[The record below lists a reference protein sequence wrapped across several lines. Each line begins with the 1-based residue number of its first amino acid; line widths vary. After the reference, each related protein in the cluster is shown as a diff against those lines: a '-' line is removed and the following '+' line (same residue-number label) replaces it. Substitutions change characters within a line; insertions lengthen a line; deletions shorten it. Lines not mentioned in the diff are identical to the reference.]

1 MQIHFVM
8 KNYAIKLV
16 WFTTAYLVV
25 FTALSAVGI
34 AYSLM
39 WGMLLLGQFL
49 VLYMVYKVLTDDYR
63 TDKKFRDWY
72 GDIPKKRMDRL

>member
-1 MQIHFVM
+1 M
-8 KNYAIKLV
+8 KNYAIKFV

-34 AYSLM
+34 AYPLM
-39 WGMLLLGQFL
+39 WGMLLVGQFL
-49 VLYMVYKVLTDDYR
+49 VVYMVCKVLTDDYK

-72 GDIPKKRMDRL
+72 SDVPKKPKGI